1 MGLKTLA
8 AGAGLWAGVRVESE
22 SVVTEAVLD
31 SEFSLE
37 PWVSLNPGSKLQNPK
52 LLDPELKPQ
61 TPEVSGGVAFYWVCR
76 ERPSRGIQ
84 RRVYSHSFCYWLGQQ
99 SPFLMPLFCLSLE
112 TD

>member
-22 SVVTEAVLD
+22 SVVTEAVLH

-52 LLDPELKPQ
+52 LG
-61 TPEVSGGVAFYWVCR
+61 S
-76 ERPSRGIQ
+76 
-84 RRVYSHSFCYWLGQQ
+84 
-99 SPFLMPLFCLSLE
+99 
-112 TD
+112 